1 MCDPGHAAD
10 LVRTIVEAVPIPV
23 TVKMRLGW
31 ELTCSPSQLETQE
44 AGLLIGSL

>member
-1 MCDPGHAAD
+1 
-10 LVRTIVEAVPIPV
+10 
-23 TVKMRLGW
+23 MRLGW